1 MCASPQFVAGATK
14 LHLGAWYDITSDPVI
29 LQMVSGIKWEFVD
42 APTQLEVPREYMV
55 NADMDLVI
63 AREIAGMLQKG
74 VIYEV
79 WDVTR
84 SFVSNIFT
92 RPKPDGKVRVI
103 IDLSELNKFIS
114 TNHFKMDHLETA
126 TQMLFRGAWLASIDL
141 SDAYYTL
148 PIHPDFQRYICFQW
162 AGRFFHYTCLPF
174 GISCAPW
181 IFTKTLKPIFAEFH
195 KEGHHG
201 FGYIDDS
208 FIIAETRVECL
219 RAVNELKASFERLGF
234 RINEKK
240 SVLQPTHVLKFLGYL
255 LNSSTMTV
263 SPTQDKIEKVVGSVQ
278 ELLNCRRIKI
288 RRVASVLGL
297 LNDVCKATEYGSAHT
312 KNLEVQKIEAL
323 RRAGSKQFEG
333 TMYLDTES
341 VMDLRWWGERFPTA
355 TKTMRETSPVLTLMV
370 DASQLGWG
378 ACLGSERAQGRWSIH
393 EGTCHINVLEVRA
406 VLLGLRSL
414 CADKHGTGIGVLTD
428 STTALA
434 YVSHMGGTRSRECN
448 RAALELWHWCKQRA
462 IWLVVNHIPG
472 VENVVADYESRN
484 FTENTEWKL
493 NPQLFAQICKLW
505 NTPNIDLFA

>member
-1 MCASPQFVAGATK
+1 
-14 LHLGAWYDITSDPVI
+14 
-29 LQMVSGIKWEFVD
+29 
-42 APTQLEVPREYMV
+42 
-55 NADMDLVI
+55 
-63 AREIAGMLQKG
+63 
-74 VIYEV
+74 
-79 WDVTR
+79 
-84 SFVSNIFT
+84 
-92 RPKPDGKVRVI
+92 
-103 IDLSELNKFIS
+103 
-114 TNHFKMDHLETA
+114 MDHLETA

-195 KEGHHG
+195 KKGHHG
-201 FGYIDDS
+201 FRYIDDS

-323 RRAGSKQFEG
+323 RKAGSKQFEG

-355 TKTMRETSPVLTLMV
+355 TKTIRETSPVLTLMV

-448 RAALELWHWCKQRA
+448 RAALELWHWCEQRG
-462 IWLVVNHIPG
+462 IWLTVNHIPG

-505 NTPNIDLFA
+505 NTPNIDLFASRVSHQLPTSASWGPDPGASFVNAFSRSWSDLCYVYVFPPFRLLLRVLQKIRHDGVKAIVVAPDWPAHPWHSILHTRARNIKSIPRGAGNLLRVVPAIKEDKELERTPLIFALL